1 MEPEY
6 KMIDGRLQPYW
17 EFKNTNIVK
26 QENIQYKK
34 IKKQF
39 RFKNSTIV
47 AESLCG
53 QYWISANSNWLKK
66 EN

>member
-6 KMIDGRLQPYW
+6 KMIDERLQPCW
-17 EFKNTNIVK
+17 EFKNTNKVK

-47 AESLCG
+47 TESLCG
-53 QYWISANSNWLKK
+53 QYWISANSNWLKRR
-66 EN
+66 